1 MKKGDW
7 VIHRGSGQL
16 GRITVRDFNS
26 GYHLVDYQDNT
37 FARLTYNQDL
47 KPVAP
52 PVADI
57 LNAVNNLEEK

>member
-7 VIHRGSGQL
+7 VIHVDGRVGQVT
-16 GRITVRDFNS
+16 ITNFNARC
-26 GYHLVDYQDNT
+26 HLVDYQDNT
-37 FARLTYNQDL
+37 FARLTHNQYL

-57 LNAVNNLEEK
+57 LTAVKQGE